1 MTGVKIVVAV
11 LLSAAIVRAQQ
22 IPPETALPVVLD
34 STLDVNKVKSGQPI
48 SATIAQNVPLPS
60 GAKIRDRSHVNGRVL
75 QVGKNP
81 DGSSYL
87 RLRFDQVHAYGRDIA
102 VTTSLRAVASPWEVQ
117 EAQLPKYSPGRRGE
131 SAANLT
137 TIQVGGDVV
146 YRGGGHVMHYDQVVG
161 DPVYG
166 GGVLAELTSEPESGC
181 ASGSGQLRLALWV
194 FASSAC
200 GAYGFLDDLDIAHA
214 GDANPIGE
222 IALQSKTGVRVP
234 TGSAMLLITTEAP
247 QLHP

>member
-22 IPPETALPVVLD
+22 IPSGTALPVVLN
-34 STLDVNKVKSGQPI
+34 SALDVNKVKSGQPI
-48 SATIAQNVPLPS
+48 SATIAQNVPLQS
-60 GAKIRDRSHVNGRVL
+60 GAKIRDRSRVNGRVL

-87 RLRFDQVHAYGRDIA
+87 RLRFDQVHAYGRDIP

-117 EAQLPKYSPGRRGE
+117 EAQLPKRTPARGE
-131 SAANLT
+131 SPANLT

-166 GGVLAELTSEPESGC
+166 GGVLAELTSESGC
-181 ASGSGQLRLALWV
+181 ASGSGQRRLALWV
-194 FASSAC
+194 FSSSAC
-200 GAYGFLDDLDIAHA
+200 GAYGFVDDLDIAHA
-214 GDANPIGE
+214 GDADPIGE
-222 IALQSKTGVRVP
+222 IVLRSKKDVHVP
-234 TGSAMLLITTEAP
+234 TGSGMLLITTEAP
-247 QLHP
+247 QPHP

>member
-1 MTGVKIVVAV
+1 MTGMKIVVAV

-22 IPPETALPVVLD
+22 IPSGTALPVVLD

-48 SATIAQNVPLPS
+48 SATIAQNVPLHS
-60 GAKIRDRSHVNGRVL
+60 GAKIRDRSRVNGRVL
-75 QVGKNP
+75 QAGKNP
-81 DGSSYL
+81 DSSSYL
-87 RLRFDQVHAYGRDIA
+87 RLRFDQVHANGRDIA

-117 EAQLPKYSPGRRGE
+117 EAQLPKYSASRRGE

-137 TIQVGGDVV
+137 TTQVGGDVV

-166 GGVLAELTSEPESGC
+166 GGVLAELTSESGC
-181 ASGSGQLRLALWV
+181 AGGSGQRRLALWV

-200 GAYGFLDDLDIAHA
+200 GAYGFDGLDIAHA

-222 IALQSKTGVRVP
+222 IVLQSKTDVHVP
-234 TGSAMLLITTEAP
+234 TGSGMLLITTEAHQP
-247 QLHP
+247 RP

>member
-22 IPPETALPVVLD
+22 IPSGTALPVVLD

-48 SATIAQNVPLPS
+48 SATIAQNVPLHS

-87 RLRFDQVHAYGRDIA
+87 RLRFDQVHANGRDIP

-117 EAQLPKYSPGRRGE
+117 EAQLPKRTPVRGE
-131 SAANLT
+131 SPANLT

-200 GAYGFLDDLDIAHA
+200 GAYGFSDDLDIAHA

-222 IALQSKTGVRVP
+222 IVLQSKTDVHVP
-234 TGSAMLLITTEAP
+234 TGSGMLLITTEAP
-247 QLHP
+247 QPHP